1 MTFGFPNS
9 KKNSFRLLWY
19 LAYRQIHCITLYLEY
34 YWYWLLILQEILKF
48 VMWFS
53 FWLNLLLTWRYLWL
67 PIFVPCFVRFCC
79 RKIWH
84 YFLDSVHFGL
94 HLPNVRFMSFGRVVE
109 CWNWCQNLIV
119 YLHFFAVSK
128 KEQVSEEY
136 FYCNHETFSIP
147 WRCPK
152 INFTVT
158 VLKTQ
163 QAKYSKFDKDFDIRK
178 PVQMT
183 WSVYQSGENKWSEFR
198 IVRYEFGSSVHISIW
213 KSVEGKSR
221 VC

>member
-1 MTFGFPNS
+1 MG
-9 KKNSFRLLWY
+9 
-19 LAYRQIHCITLYLEY
+19 
-34 YWYWLLILQEILKF
+34 
-48 VMWFS
+48 
-53 FWLNLLLTWRYLWL
+53 WL
-67 PIFVPCFVRFCC
+67 PNTQKSRNCLDFKNRSITKLSPLFWNRISFHKCAVNVIWTGRRMLKLVSKFDCLFTFLFFPC
-79 RKIWH
+79 
-84 YFLDSVHFGL
+84 
-94 HLPNVRFMSFGRVVE
+94 
-109 CWNWCQNLIV
+109 Q
-119 YLHFFAVSK
+119 K
-128 KEQVSEEY
+128 KEQVSVRY
-136 FYCNHETFSIP
+136 FYCNHETFSIS